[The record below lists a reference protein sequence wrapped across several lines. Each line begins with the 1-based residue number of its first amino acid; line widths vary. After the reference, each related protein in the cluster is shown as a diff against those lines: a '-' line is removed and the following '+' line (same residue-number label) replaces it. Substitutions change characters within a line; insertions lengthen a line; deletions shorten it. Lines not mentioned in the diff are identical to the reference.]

1 MTLQTPAIQPAMTWD
16 LSDLFD
22 GPNDPRIAE
31 TLAKGTRDAEAFAS
45 RFRGTVH
52 VPGGPLPSHLFDA
65 LSSLELLLD
74 GVYRVGGYSHLIFT
88 GDTTKPEYRDL
99 EQRVRV
105 ESTAIQNLLV
115 FFELEWQ
122 KVEDADA
129 DRIMAAPELARYR
142 YYLRRERQNR
152 PHTLTEPEEKIMSD
166 MRVSG
171 ASAWRG
177 LFTELIS
184 GLTFPVERD
193 GTTKN
198 VTLSELLSLVR
209 DPDRSVRQ
217 RAYET
222 QYRVLRQHDQVLS
235 YVYNSLV
242 QEKRTVDRLRYYP
255 NPMAS
260 RHQSNDL
267 DPEIVE
273 TMMNAVEANAHLAQ
287 EYFRL
292 KAKLLGLA
300 KLAIYDQYAPIG
312 ATSET
317 CDYSTAQRT
326 VLDAFSAFTPS
337 FGEMASEFFEKRW
350 IDAEVR
356 PGKAGGAYCMSITP
370 RHHPYILCNYT
381 DNLRDVLTVAHE
393 LGHGLHGQLARG
405 QSDFEYHSSLALAE
419 TASVFG
425 EILVF
430 ERLVDAA
437 STTEAKIGLI
447 GGKIED
453 IFATVFRQTTM
464 TRFEQFA
471 FTRHQKGRLTPEG
484 LGDDWIEANRRY
496 YGDSI
501 EMDEN
506 YRWGW
511 SYIPHFI
518 NSPFYCYAY
527 SFGELLV
534 LALYRTYQEQG
545 ASFIPGYV
553 EFLSRGGSGSPT
565 ELLAPLGIDITD
577 PTFWSKGFVEIER
590 LIAKMGELVNSVA
603 PKPS

>member
-1 MTLQTPAIQPAMTWD
+1 MTLTTPTSELALTWD
-16 LSDLFD
+16 LSDLYS
-22 GPNDPRIAE
+22 GPDDPRIAE
-31 TLAKGTRDAEAFAS
+31 ALDRATRDAEAYAS
-45 RFRGTVH
+45 RFRGTID
-52 VPGGPLPSHLFDA
+52 VPGGPAPTHLRDA
-65 LSSLELLLD
+65 LTSLERVIE
-74 GVYRVGGYSHLIFT
+74 GVERVDAYSHMIFSA
-88 GDTTKPEYRDL
+88 DTTKEAHRDL
-99 EQRVRV
+99 EQKVRV
-105 ESTAIQNLLV
+105 QSTAIQNLLV

-129 DRIMAAPELARYR
+129 ERIMAAPELARYA

-152 PHTLTEPEEKIMSD
+152 PHTLSEPEEKIMTE
-166 MRVSG
+166 MRVTG

-177 LFTELIS
+177 LFTELIA
-184 GLTFPVERD
+184 GLKFPMERD
-193 GTTKN
+193 GVTKDM
-198 VTLSELLSLVR
+198 TLAELMSLVR

-217 RAYET
+217 RAYDT
-222 QYRVLRQHDQVLS
+222 QYRVLRQHDQVLT
-235 YVYNSLV
+235 YIYNTLV
-242 QEKRTVDRLRYYP
+242 QEKRSVDRLRQFP

-260 RHQSNDL
+260 RHLSNDL
-267 DPEIVE
+267 DPAIVE
-273 TMMNAVEANAHLAQ
+273 TMLTAVEANAGTAQ

-292 KAKLLGLA
+292 KAKLLKLP

-312 ATSET
+312 GDAET
-317 CDYSTAQRT
+317 CDYPTARASI
-326 VLDAFSAFTPS
+326 LDAFTAFTPG
-337 FGEMASEFFEKRW
+337 FGDLARQFFDKRW

-356 PGKAGGAYCMSITP
+356 PGKIGGAYCMSITP
-370 RHHPYILCNYT
+370 RQHPYILCNYT
-381 DNLRDVLTVAHE
+381 GNLRDVLTVAHE
-393 LGHGLHGQLARG
+393 LGHGLHGMLARG

-437 STTEAKIGLI
+437 STPQAKIGLL

-453 IFATVFRQTTM
+453 IFATVFRQTTL

-471 FTRHQKGRLTPEG
+471 FARQQKNRLTPEG
-484 LGDDWIEANRRY
+484 LGDDWVEANRRY
-496 YGDSI
+496 YGDSV

-545 ASFIPGYV
+545 QSFIPRYV
-553 EFLSRGGSGSPT
+553 ELLSRGGSGSPE
-565 ELLAPLGIDITD
+565 ELLAPLGVDIAD
-577 PTFWSKGFVEIER
+577 PRFWSKGFVEIDR
-590 LIAKMGELVNSVA
+590 LIGKMRELVDAVA
-603 PKPS
+603 AS